1 MQVVITFW
9 RAACALPLAWHKIL
23 GQVCGSLL
31 LLFAN
36 KRRKIAQANIQVC
49 LPLLSLAEQRKLL
62 HKNFISLGHSL
73 FQTGVAW
80 FWSDARI
87 EKNVAYKITGLDLLK
102 NHDQSKGNLILFKHS
117 QHLELDARLLGMNI
131 DAFGVARSHNSS
143 TMDVLQT
150 TGRLSSIKGTAD
162 KNNPRQFVKWLKE
175 GKNVLYAIDQD
186 YGWSNS
192 VELTFFN
199 NPAATIT
206 TTRKIIDMTQCNLL
220 FMNSFYKEQELN
232 LELEILSSEGF
243 NANALAQKIN
253 DVMEKSITLEPAEYL
268 WSHRRFKSTLGKQ
281 FYN

>member
-23 GQVCGSLL
+23 GQFCGSLL

-80 FWSDARI
+80 FWSDAQI
-87 EKNVAYKITGLDLLK
+87 EKDVAYKITGLDLLK
-102 NHDQSKGNLILFKHS
+102 NHGQSKGNLILFKHS

-150 TGRLSSIKGTAD
+150 TGSLSSIKGTAD
-162 KNNPRQFVKWLKE
+162 KNNPRQFIKWLKE